1 STFSW
6 RCTDLPE
13 TITEVWIDYRFG
25 KPNRHVWCIFNEPV
39 KHCGRINSQG
49 TVVQGTGGKSLW
61 AQFANGG
68 MQSMKVLSK
77 LAREGFSLDF
87 FVCSNH
93 HERRRPH
100 YGLGKFL
107 LLALNH
113 AHRNIGQFPYSSRA
127 IPKHQLLG

>member
-1 STFSW
+1 
-6 RCTDLPE
+6 
-13 TITEVWIDYRFG
+13 
-25 KPNRHVWCIFNEPV
+25 
-39 KHCGRINSQG
+39 
-49 TVVQGTGGKSLW
+49 
-61 AQFANGG
+61 

-127 IPKHQLLG
+127 IPKHQLLAGPARGVLGQLILGFLKGHGLSTSEQLPTTGDRANITTTNKNT